1 MTLEVSRKKG
11 TTIQLVQLK
20 LSLRMAPWR
29 HFSGNLQRH
38 FSSGPRT
45 TRKNDA
51 GGFQKNDA
59 RVPPYTTHDSRE
71 VFARVS
77 HDSRE
82 TFVRASHYCETFA
95 RVSHDSRAIFVRAS
109 HDSRET
115 LTTFMQI
122 LISFISRI

>member
-1 MTLEVSRKKG
+1 MAPWRHFSGNLQRHFSSGPRTTRKNDAGGFQKNDARVPEKG

-59 RVPPYTTHDSRE
+59 RVPPYTTP
-71 VFARVS
+71 
-77 HDSRE
+77 
-82 TFVRASHYCETFA
+82 
-95 RVSHDSRAIFVRAS
+95 
-109 HDSRET
+109 
-115 LTTFMQI
+115 L
-122 LISFISRI
+122 